1 MPHYLLPSDN
11 TLLFKEGQR
20 PVYFKD
26 VVNPFNT
33 TISLSSYIDNPLST
47 EKYGAIFCGQM
58 VLGEHGRLMKKK
70 VNTDVV
76 KKALR
81 TWFDNNIKDNLN
93 AGKSTVDNCF
103 YHWAFVLLEDSISG
117 WDRENWM
124 RVYNMEASI

>member
-1 MPHYLLPSDN
+1 MPPFLLPSDN
-11 TLLFKEGQR
+11 TLLFKVGHH

-33 TISLSSYIDNPLST
+33 TISLTSYIDNPLST

-81 TWFDNNIKDNLN
+81 AWFDKHITYNLN
-93 AGKSTVDNCF
+93 VGKSTVDNCF

-117 WDRENWM
+117 WDRENWI
-124 RVYNMEASI
+124 RVYNMEYSI